1 MHFDAPNA
9 SSTDGRNTLPCLCQA
24 GHPERSFSRSMRR
37 VGNEPP
43 DGVFAELPD
52 KNIGLA
58 VEHKFAAPVWIPMKD
73 EGCICRVTAA

>member
-1 MHFDAPNA
+1 
-9 SSTDGRNTLPCLCQA
+9 
-24 GHPERSFSRSMRR
+24 MRR